1 MRAEYVSCCV
11 LNGKEYVVFKDE
23 HCGSGELKITDGFH
37 DKRVKTGDKQKINGA
52 VFIGS
57 EDINIKRIVKRMRGT
72 RRWHPLL
79 QALREAKIA

>member
-23 HCGSGELKITDGFH
+23 HCGLGELKITDGFH
-37 DKRVKTGDKQKINGA
+37 DKTVKIGDKQKMIGA
-52 VFIGS
+52 VFVGP

-79 QALREAKIA
+79 QVLREAKIA